1 MFLLLIATQ
10 WAAERG
16 SLASPLGFSYI
27 VINLNVMKY
36 RTLTLFFLAT
46 LVVSAVSAK
55 PRTLAQLKAIAA
67 RQLASSSDAKKTR
80 ANAAT
85 RLVTLQA
92 MSNLTVIGDKQKGFV
107 VLANDDA
114 IEAVVGVSNK
124 PYTTGANANPA
135 FQWYLRAANAAVAS
149 RLANGQTYS
158 AAIAPAAP
166 LPDHVDPLI
175 ETKWHQEAP
184 FNNDI
189 QKDGNGKPY
198 LVGCVAIAMSQIMRY
213 YKYPTKGIGS
223 NSYTSHGEN
232 LTADFSASPYQWDKM
247 LKVYEKSKYS
257 DEEAKAVSELM
268 RQVGISVNMK
278 YEPNF
283 SSSYTSSAQNAL
295 IKYFGYN
302 PNMNRYT
309 RNFYSEQEW
318 MDMVF
323 TELSQHRP
331 IYYSGNDSNGKNG
344 HAFVIDGYNK
354 DGKVYVNWGW
364 GGFDDGYF
372 DIGILTPQGNGD
384 YSYKQDMITDI
395 QPARDGQWK
404 SHLTLNYGNEL
415 TIEQFS
421 KVAFSVPGIQLWNVS
436 SSTLDGEFQLVIEGN
451 GILRDLV
458 SIDYTAKDN
467 YYIGHSWQNL
477 KLPDGLPDGDY
488 KIYPRFKDYR
498 DADWQIVRAEYGK
511 KNSVIIHVA
520 NKKFTI
526 KSNQTDYNWLTGI
539 SSPSAA
545 SRRPAQIF
553 DMQGRKIATGDYSN
567 LNLHGIFIVKDQRG
581 TRKVI
586 L

>member
-10 WAAERG
+10 WAAEY
-16 SLASPLGFSYI
+16 SSPTSPLGFSYI

-36 RTLTLFFLAT
+36 RTFTLIFLAT

-67 RQLASSSDAKKTR
+67 RQLVSSSDANETR

-124 PYTTGANANPA
+124 PYATSTNPNPA

-166 LPDHVDPLI
+166 LPDHVDALI

-189 QKDGNGKPY
+189 QKDDNGKPY
-198 LVGCVAIAMSQIMRY
+198 LVGCVAITMSQIMRY
-213 YKYPTKGIGS
+213 YKYPTVGIGS
-223 NSYTSHGEN
+223 NSYTSHGEK
-232 LTADFSASPYQWDKM
+232 LTADFSASTYQWDKM
-247 LKVYEKSKYS
+247 LKVYKKTKYS
-257 DEEAKAVSELM
+257 DEDAKVVSELM

-309 RNFYSEQEW
+309 RNYYSEQEW

-323 TELSQHRP
+323 NELSQKRP
-331 IYYSGNDSNGKNG
+331 IYYSGNDRNWDNG
-344 HAFVIDGYNK
+344 HAFVIDGYNQ
-354 DGKVYVNWGW
+354 DGKVHVNWGW
-364 GGFDDGYF
+364 GGFEDGYF
-372 DIGILTPQGNGD
+372 DIGILTPEGNGD
-384 YSYKQDMITDI
+384 YSYKQDMIIGI
-395 QPARDGQWK
+395 QPAKDGQWK
-404 SHLTLNYGNEL
+404 SHLTLNYDNEL
-415 TIEQFS
+415 TIQPFS
-421 KVAFSVPGIQLWNVS
+421 KKSISVAEIQLWNVS
-436 SSTLDGEFQLVIEGN
+436 SSTLNGIFQLVIEGN
-451 GILRDLV
+451 GIQRDLV
-458 SIDYTAKDN
+458 SMDYTAKDSFWKP
-467 YYIGHSWQNL
+467 YSWQNL
-477 KLPDGLPDGDY
+477 RLPADLPDGDY
-488 KIYPRFKDYR
+488 KIYPRFKDER

-511 KNSVIIHVA
+511 KNSVIIHIA
-520 NKKFTI
+520 NGKFPTV
-526 KSNQTDYNWLTGI
+526 SNQTDYNWLTGI
-539 SSPSAA
+539 SSPTTA
-545 SRRPAQIF
+545 SQRPAQIF